1 MDVHKNVYQLPWI
14 GEKERDRK
22 EDSDTNDW
30 SNKSVLCLQNHKL
43 FSVYFLQDVDLL
55 KNNTLENRVTSQC
68 F

>member
-1 MDVHKNVYQLPWI
+1 MYTKTYTNCHELVKK
-14 GEKERDRK
+14 KETERK
-22 EDSDTNDW
+22 TVTL
-30 SNKSVLCLQNHKL
+30 KSVLCLQNYKL